1 MKPVPKIPTRVPF
14 IGHFL
19 ELIVGTPW
27 TTMMR
32 WAHTPERVSSFEFLG
47 EQYILVADPDL
58 IRCVLATHIDK
69 YRKDPRTYAAFKPI
83 LGNGLIISEGELW
96 KRQRANLGR
105 AFRAEILGHVVAIAD
120 QAADR
125 LIAELEAVEGRGVP
139 FDFSP
144 AFRKLTLQV
153 IADAVLSMPP
163 EESDE
168 VFPKL
173 YLPIVEEANVR
184 TWMPF
189 RSYLPTP
196 GNFAF
201 RRASEELDAFV
212 TDLIERR
219 HRDGNTTGKK
229 DILDRIIA
237 GHHESGQAWDDV
249 AVAQLRDEV
258 KTFLMAGHET
268 SSMMLTWALYELA
281 RHPAAMER
289 TIAEANR
296 NMPRGVVPSQE
307 MALKGLE
314 YTEAVLRESLRRYSL
329 VPVVTREAIEEDE
342 LGGYTIPKGS
352 KIVVALDA
360 VHHDER
366 LWPEP
371 QEFRP
376 ERFLAPLPHP
386 YAFLAFLAGP
396 RNCIGE
402 HFSIIEAKIVLARLV
417 QRFRFLVAS
426 KEVGTRHLFKAPVA
440 PATPMNLFVEEHA
453 GAASRSSVSESRV

>member
-1 MKPVPKIPTRVPF
+1 MRAVPEIPTRVPF

-27 TTMMR
+27 ATMQR
-32 WAHTPERVSSFEFLG
+32 WAHTPERVSSFNFFG
-47 EQYILVADPDL
+47 ETYILIADPDL

-69 YRKDPRTYAAFKPI
+69 YRKDARTYAAFKPI
-83 LGNGLIISEGELW
+83 LGDGLIISEGELW
-96 KRQRANLGR
+96 KRQRAILGR

-120 QAADR
+120 QAAER
-125 LIAELEAVEGRGVP
+125 LIHDLERVEGTGVP
-139 FDFSP
+139 FDFAA

-153 IADAVLSMPP
+153 IADAVLSLSPD
-163 EESDE
+163 ESDG
-168 VFPKL
+168 VLPKL
-173 YLPIVEEANVR
+173 YLPIVEEANLR

-196 GNFAF
+196 GNLEF
-201 RRASEELDAFV
+201 RRASEALDAFV

-219 HRDGNTTGKK
+219 HARGNETGKK

-237 GHHESGQAWDDV
+237 GHHESGQPWDAT

-268 SSMMLTWALYELA
+268 SSMMLTWALFELA

-289 TIAEANR
+289 AIGEANR
-296 NMPRGVVPSQE
+296 ALIPGVTPSQE
-307 MALKGLE
+307 LALKGLE
-314 YTEAVLRESLRRYSL
+314 YTEAVLRESIRRYSL
-329 VPVVTREAIEEDE
+329 VPVVTREAVEDDV
-342 LGGYTIPKGS
+342 LGEFTIPKGA
-352 KIVVALDA
+352 KIVVAIDA
-360 VHHDER
+360 VHHDPR

-371 QEFRP
+371 LEFRP
-376 ERFLAPLPHP
+376 ERFLAPPPHP
-386 YAFLAFLAGP
+386 YAFLSFLAGP

-402 HFSIIEAKIVLARLV
+402 HFSLIEAKIVLARLV

-426 KEVGTRHLFKAPVA
+426 KAVGTRHLFKAPVA
-440 PATPMNLFVEEHA
+440 PVAPMDLFVEAHA
-453 GAASRSSVSESRV
+453 RAAVSEARVRA